1 MKLFNA
7 ILYQDLAKNGLICV
21 DVNLNSSEINNAEY
35 TFVKVQKNSVEIIES
50 GQANIND
57 LSKVIQSLKRPIILS
72 IGGKGIL
79 YKKYNDLD
87 ELEKIT
93 RIYTNR
99 NLEKFYIQQYVIPQW
114 GDYVVFADKQ
124 VVDNIVERI
133 TTKEAS
139 ILDLQYSPLN
149 LITQEQNESTSKIGR
164 YLLDYQQKTI
174 TVNCEETDNA
184 AVSSSSPFANSS
196 FSLSN
201 NYLQD
206 LKTKTNKINEI
217 FFNNHFVFNLIVKKL
232 SLGTLLI
239 FSLVLL
245 VNFLLYQNQF
255 DKNNTLKGL
264 ILEKGITTENSDTLE
279 KKILD
284 NEKFLK
290 NNLPHNTL
298 FAFYVDKIC
307 ATIPNGIKLNFI
319 NLFPI
324 SKENT
329 DVDNN
334 ETIEVTKNQLIF
346 KGHATNSII
355 FDSWLKQLNSIPW
368 IEKSIIVDFTY
379 IDLEKNARFELDI
392 RIRE

>member
-7 ILYQDLAKNGLICV
+7 ILYQDLAKNGLICI
-21 DVNLNSSEINNAEY
+21 DVNINSSEINNAEY
-35 TFVKVQKNSVEIIES
+35 SFIKVQKNSVEIIES
-50 GQANIND
+50 GQVNIND
-57 LSKVIQSLKRPIILS
+57 LSKVIQSLKRPIVLS

-79 YKKYNDLD
+79 YKKYNDQD

-93 RIYTNR
+93 QIYANR
-99 NLEKFYIQQYVIPQW
+99 NFEKFYIQRYVIPQW

-124 VVDNIVERI
+124 VVDNVVSSI
-133 TTKEAS
+133 TTKDAF
-139 ILDLQYSPLN
+139 IIDLQYSPLN
-149 LITQEQNESTSKIGR
+149 LIGPEQNESTFKIGR

-174 TVNCEETDNA
+174 AVNCEEAENFAINNSLT
-184 AVSSSSPFANSS
+184 SPS
-196 FSLSN
+196 FSISN

-206 LKTKTNKINEI
+206 LKTKTNKINDI
-217 FFNNHFVFNLIVKKL
+217 FFNNNYIFNLIVKKL

-239 FSLVLL
+239 FSLILF
-245 VNFLLYQNQF
+245 VNFLLYQTQF
-255 DKNNTLKGL
+255 DRNNRLKSL

-298 FAFYVDKIC
+298 FAFYIDKIC